1 VCLPRMGRQVS
12 EYLRQSFFAH
22 VEREADDHRL
32 HQIKAPGYEIPVKQ
46 GRDTRSVLDVLH
58 LGQVRVGDVE
68 GF

>member
-1 VCLPRMGRQVS
+1 MGRQVS

-32 HQIKAPGYEIPVKQ
+32 HQIKAPGKQ